1 LYDLTLKNAKALFT
15 KKGTS
20 KKVADQL
27 ARELNLQRQAGID
40 VATMKEGQVAVA
52 TGLPGRP
59 IYISPKQIQ
68 EDAARLAEQSTG
80 VNLNLP
86 EALDYIQA
94 AIRFRNDSLARYNAA
109 MGRGRARVTDAQ
121 RFLDTGNAV
130 YNDIEKLVL
139 GSVVNKE
146 QYDVLK
152 STLDSYRNQF
162 EKSLPLLTTQRTT
175 RGEFLLPNE
184 DLMSRAFSNA
194 QDLRQLQTA
203 LQGTPEG
210 QSLLERGAM
219 DWLRSKNVVDK
230 DGLVDPRKMRQV
242 LDRNQNIVD
251 ALPENI
257 QQRFQD
263 ELQMAD
269 DFIVRLGQLD
279 QRKVQ
284 AKNNEL
290 DALLAKAVRPDADA
304 RIIMADAL
312 RDPAKMRVLVDQ
324 LGKDPDNL
332 AALRRSVYDV
342 AMEGAQ
348 GGGALKTFLDT
359 NDKALRVLFK
369 DTKHLE
375 DLRVLADLQ
384 RRVNAFADVTGQIP
398 AFESLDEALKR
409 TFGSG
414 IQWLTTT
421 AREAAVGRINPS
433 TGALALL
440 VRLTGSLENRLYQ
453 RIFTR
458 ALEDPEFAKSITRV
472 GTPQEAAKVAAELSK
487 IGISPT
493 TYVPRAVAPA
503 VQEAADVAK
512 ETAREPRPAAAPAPT
527 AREML
532 RQLPPAPPT
541 RGTSF
546 EPRMPTQLPAA
557 PQSGAGQ
564 VPLMYPALF
573 PNDPISAMLQARQAQ
588 ISQNQPVTPGR

>member
-1 LYDLTLKNAKALFT
+1 
-15 KKGTS
+15 
-20 KKVADQL
+20 
-27 ARELNLQRQAGID
+27 
-40 VATMKEGQVAVA
+40 
-52 TGLPGRP
+52 
-59 IYISPKQIQ
+59 
-68 EDAARLAEQSTG
+68 
-80 VNLNLP
+80 
-86 EALDYIQA
+86 
-94 AIRFRNDSLARYNAA
+94 
-109 MGRGRARVTDAQ
+109 
-121 RFLDTGNAV
+121 
-130 YNDIEKLVL
+130 
-139 GSVVNKE
+139 
-146 QYDVLK
+146 
-152 STLDSYRNQF
+152 
-162 EKSLPLLTTQRTT
+162 
-175 RGEFLLPNE
+175 
-184 DLMSRAFSNA
+184 
-194 QDLRQLQTA
+194 
-203 LQGTPEG
+203 
-210 QSLLERGAM
+210 
-219 DWLRSKNVVDK
+219 
-230 DGLVDPRKMRQV
+230 V

-269 DFIVRLGQLD
+269 DFVVRLGQLD

-348 GGGALKTFLDT
+348 GGGDLKSFLGT
-359 NDKALRVLFK
+359 NEKALRVLFR

-375 DLRVLADLQ
+375 DLKVLADLQ
-384 RRVNAFADVTGQIP
+384 RRVNAFADITGQIP
-398 AFESLDEALKR
+398 AFETLDEALRR
-409 TFGSG
+409 TFGAG
-414 IQWLTTT
+414 IGWITTS
-421 AREAAVGRINPS
+421 AREATRGFTSPTTVSI
-433 TGALALL
+433 ALL
-440 VRLTGSLENRLYQ
+440 VRLTGALETKLYQ

-458 ALEDPEFAKSITRV
+458 ALEDAEFAKAVTKV
-472 GTPQEAAKVAAELSK
+472 GTPQEAAKVAAKLSE

-503 VQEAADVAK
+503 VQEVSGVAR
-512 ETAREPRPAAAPAPT
+512 ETAREPRPAAPAPAPT

-532 RQLPPAPPT
+532 RTLPPAPPT

-546 EPRMPTQLPAA
+546 QPRLPTEFQNAPPAA
-557 PQSGAGQ
+557 PQ

>member
-1 LYDLTLKNAKALFT
+1 
-15 KKGTS
+15 
-20 KKVADQL
+20 
-27 ARELNLQRQAGID
+27 
-40 VATMKEGQVAVA
+40 
-52 TGLPGRP
+52 
-59 IYISPKQIQ
+59 
-68 EDAARLAEQSTG
+68 
-80 VNLNLP
+80 
-86 EALDYIQA
+86 
-94 AIRFRNDSLARYNAA
+94 
-109 MGRGRARVTDAQ
+109 
-121 RFLDTGNAV
+121 
-130 YNDIEKLVL
+130 
-139 GSVVNKE
+139 
-146 QYDVLK
+146 
-152 STLDSYRNQF
+152 
-162 EKSLPLLTTQRTT
+162 
-175 RGEFLLPNE
+175 
-184 DLMSRAFSNA
+184 
-194 QDLRQLQTA
+194 
-203 LQGTPEG
+203 
-210 QSLLERGAM
+210 M

-263 ELQMAD
+263 ELRMAD

-472 GTPQEAAKVAAELSK
+472 STPQEAAKVAAELSK

-503 VQEAADVAK
+503 VQEVSGVAR
-512 ETAREPRPAAAPAPT
+512 ETAREPRPGAPAPT

-532 RQLPPAPPT
+532 RTLPPAPPT